1 MHSFIR
7 GSIEKLNEFV
17 QRVSPEVIIPSVYND
32 GPDSAAAMAIK
43 LTAAQMCNKRLVG
56 YRLSR
61 GDNIVEVKNIDD
73 LLYPPCKVKMKTD
86 RLAPNHSHSLTQEHH
101 VSCTRIKF
109 PC

>member
-61 GDNIVEVKNIDD
+61 GCTKRH
-73 LLYPPCKVKMKTD
+73 
-86 RLAPNHSHSLTQEHH
+86 RLNHHQSDAFGPSSCSSL
-101 VSCTRIKF
+101 F
-109 PC
+109 